1 MSWSHNSEHVAATG
15 NPNSFV
21 VEVEMLTGA
30 KIPGLVIGFTDEVQ
44 VSKTIDA
51 EHVLQV
57 LVDHSTADESR
68 RGFVCRCAIRG
79 RAIPVKLKVDPQGKI
94 VVNAAG
100 RIDTASES
108 PPGDARGVAFLL
120 EIQLAPIARDILAGI
135 INDLWIILRGDFVLD
150 TKGNAIDAEF
160 VRAELPSGDRPKS
173 SLFGIQGGLFESW
186 FTIKPQG

>member
-1 MSWSHNSEHVAATG
+1 
-15 NPNSFV
+15 
-21 VEVEMLTGA
+21 MLTGA

-57 LVDHSTADESR
+57 LVNHTTADESR
-68 RGFVCRCAIRG
+68 QGFVCRCPIRG

-94 VVNAAG
+94 VVNDAG
-100 RIDTASES
+100 RIDTASEL
-108 PPGDARGVAFLL
+108 PAGNARGVAFLL
-120 EIQLAPIARDILAGI
+120 DMQLAPIARNILAGI
-135 INDLWIILRGDFVLD
+135 VNDLWITLRGDFVLD
-150 TKGNAIDAEF
+150 TTGNAVDAEF

-186 FTIKPQG
+186 FTIRPQD